1 MGYRFEFDSV
11 NKILL
16 LRVEGRFTDE
26 LLAQGQPVVRKYWA
40 ATAPGAGIVDL
51 SPVTEFAVSTESIRR
66 LADQKLVVDATMSP
80 IVIAAPETFVFGV
93 SRMFQLLGE
102 PKRPQLQVVRTLEEA
117 LAALGIQSPNFEP
130 LE

>member
-26 LLAQGQPVVRKYWA
+26 LLAQGQAVVRKYWA
-40 ATAPGAGIVDL
+40 ATAPSAGIVDL
-51 SPVTEFAVSTESIRR
+51 SSVTEFAVSTESLRQ
-66 LADQKLVVDATMSP
+66 LADQELVVDSTTSP
-80 IVIAAPETFVFGV
+80 IVIVAPATAVFGV

-102 PKRPQLQVVRTLEEA
+102 PRRPQLQVVRTLEEA
-117 LAALGIQSPNFEP
+117 SAALGIQSPHLEP